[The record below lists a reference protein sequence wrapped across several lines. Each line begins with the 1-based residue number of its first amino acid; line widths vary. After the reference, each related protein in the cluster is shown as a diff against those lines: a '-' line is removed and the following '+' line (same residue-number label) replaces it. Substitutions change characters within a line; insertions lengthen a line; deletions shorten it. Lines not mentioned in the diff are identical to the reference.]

1 MCSKKNNLKKV
12 KNRYTVF
19 GIFLL
24 ILQQNKKN
32 NKMSY
37 YNLRNDAFSDFILI
51 VVYGYGFGALMLF
64 LIVFPIK
71 YIIGNVPFVAF
82 VSEYFEIMSFI
93 IFLVTLACSYIYE
106 HYKYEYKRYKL
117 TKDEKIS
124 LYRYKLKG
132 MNRKQKK
139 RFALIV
145 RVSPGAIFMKLK
157 RMNWY
162 DARKEYEYNEP
173 VLSFL
178 SVEDKRIFDN
188 TLRNTKYTEKN
199 ETHTLED
206 WEVILTEKRIENLK
220 GKIRR
225 YRHI

>member
-1 MCSKKNNLKKV
+1 
-12 KNRYTVF
+12 
-19 GIFLL
+19 
-24 ILQQNKKN
+24 
-32 NKMSY
+32 MSY

-51 VVYGYGFGALMLF
+51 VVYGYGFGALILF

-82 VSEYFEIMSFI
+82 VFEYFEIMSFI

-106 HYKYEYKRYKL
+106 YYKCEYVRYKL
-117 TKDEKIS
+117 TEDEKIS
-124 LYRYKLKG
+124 LYKYQLNG

-145 RVSPGAIFMKLK
+145 KSSPEVIFRKLK

-178 SVEDKRIFDN
+178 SMEDKRIFDN
-188 TLRNTKYTEKN
+188 TLRNIKYTEKN

-206 WEVILTEKRIENLK
+206 WEVILTDKRIENLK
-220 GKIRR
+220 ERIMFERSRLNKRVGER
-225 YRHI
+225 

>member
-1 MCSKKNNLKKV
+1 
-12 KNRYTVF
+12 
-19 GIFLL
+19 
-24 ILQQNKKN
+24 
-32 NKMSY
+32 MSY
-37 YNLRNDAFSDFILI
+37 YNLRNDALSDFILI
-51 VVYGYGFGALMLF
+51 VVYGYGCGALILF

-71 YIIGNVPFVAF
+71 YIIGNVPFIAF
-82 VSEYFEIMSFI
+82 VSEHFEIMSFI
-93 IFLVTLACSYIYE
+93 VFLVTLACGYIYE
-106 HYKYEYKRYKL
+106 YYKCEYVRYKL
-117 TKDEKIS
+117 TEDEKIS
-124 LYRYKLKG
+124 LYKYKLNR

-145 RVSPGAIFMKLK
+145 KVSPEVIFRKLK

-173 VLSFL
+173 ILSFL

-206 WEVILTEKRIENLK
+206 WEVILTDKRIENLK
-220 GKIRR
+220 DRIMFERSRFDKRVEKR
-225 YRHI
+225 